1 MDLFKRILGNKFVFR
16 ARYIIYRILPLF
28 IQVIE
33 QTFFD
38 VYRNFF
44 NVRVFDCFIFNNEL
58 DLLELRLDYLKDTV
72 DIFVIVEAKLTF
84 TNKEKEKYY
93 AYEYINKLPIYL
105 RKKIRYVQLNPFHF
119 PEEIKKDPWKMEKF
133 VRDSLLFG
141 LSDISYFDF
150 LWISDVD
157 EIPNKNKVF
166 KLGRLSMFFSYYKM
180 NLLKKFPWERF
191 SKAINGKHIF
201 NRKPSFIRKNKWNN
215 GFKVN
220 NGGWHFSFLMSPN
233 MIREKVKSYSHTE
246 FDKNEFIS
254 LENIQQSIK
263 NKRDLFGRA
272 NEELYL
278 ERDLSFLPDI
288 VVDNPHSYKD
298 FIDL

>member
-93 AYEYINKLPIYL
+93 AYEYINKLPNYL
-105 RKKIRYVQLNPFHF
+105 RKKIRYVQLNPLHF
-119 PEEIKKDPWKMEKF
+119 PEEIKKDPWEMEYF
-133 VRDSLLFG
+133 VRNA
-141 LSDISYFDF
+141 ISYGLNDINHFDF
-150 LWISDVD
+150 LWISDAD
-157 EIPNKNKVF
+157 EIPNKNNVF
-166 KLGRLSMFFSYYKM
+166 KLGSLSMFFSYYKM
-180 NLLKKFPWERF
+180 NYLKKFSWNY
-191 SKAINGKHIF
+191 SKAILGKHIK
-201 NRKPSFIRKNKWNN
+201 NNKPQFLRLNKWKF
-215 GFKVN
+215 GFKVK

-233 MIREKVKSYSHTE
+233 MIREKVKSYAHTE
-246 FDKNEFIS
+246 VAKEEWIS
-254 LENIQQSIK
+254 IENIEKSIK
-263 NKRDLFGRA
+263 NKRDLFGRT
-272 NEELYL
+272 NEDLYL
-278 ERDLSFLPDI
+278 EKDLSFLPEI
-288 VVDNPHSYKD
+288 VLDNLNNYKK
-298 FIDL
+298 FINL